1 MLVIA
6 VLLFGGGGGASYH
19 LIFPE
24 AGQLVRGDQVQ
35 VGGVPVGSV
44 TNLGLTKD
52 FKADVTIHVNGSLAP
67 LHAGTRAEVRTP
79 SLSSV
84 ANRYVPLQPGP
95 NNRPALADGATLP
108 ASATKPVT
116 DLDQLFNTLN
126 PKTRKGLSEFIQGN
140 AEQYVGAGKQFG
152 ESTEY
157 FGPFISASDHF
168 FAELVRDQPVFTNF
182 LVETAKAVTTIG
194 ARAPQLSSLIEHA
207 NTTFTAIGDEQTNF
221 AAGLKQLPLT
231 LQAGNKTFAEL
242 PSTFAALKALVDAS
256 KPTTVPLT
264 QLFTHLQ
271 GLVTTAT
278 PAVKNFNSAFSRPGP
293 NNDLTD
299 IVKILPVLYKQL
311 TTASPAVV
319 QGEKE
324 SAPITAFFGPYSPDL
339 VGALRT
345 FGQSGAYYDANG
357 GYARVSPVFPSF
369 ALGEKNE
376 LKPTTPTAA
385 LAPLKSGQLR
395 RCPGAATQPAADGSS
410 PFTDGELLTCDPSQ
424 SALMDRRR
432 RNSLAAS
439 PLLIGAVTTLI
450 VVVAVFLSYNANN
463 GLPFVPTY
471 NIKVALPE
479 ASGLQ
484 PSNQVRIAGT
494 RVGVVSSLTPQQ
506 DPKTGRVTAI
516 AEPEARKK
524 RRKAARRHARDRR
537 SRCRRSA

>member
-1 MLVIA
+1 MATTSPPTPPAATPPPPAAPGGPESPERRGGSTGRIIAVSALGLVVLIIA
-6 VLLFGGGGGASYH
+6 VLVFGGGGGASYH

-44 TNLGLTKD
+44 TDISLTKN
-52 FKADVTIHVNGSLAP
+52 FKADVKIHVDGSLTP
-67 LHAGTRAEVRTP
+67 LHLGTTAEVRVP

-84 ANRYVPLQPGP
+84 ANRYVALSPGP
-95 NNRPALADGATLP
+95 NSNPSLPDGATLP

-116 DLDQLFNTLN
+116 DLDQLFNTLD

-140 AEQYVGAGKQFG
+140 AEQYVGAGKPFG

-168 FAELVRDQPVFTNF
+168 FSELVRDQPVFTNF

-194 ARAPQLSSLIEHA
+194 ARAPQLSSLIENA
-207 NTTFTAIGDEQTNF
+207 NTTFTAIGDEQANF
-221 AAGLKQLPLT
+221 AAGLKELPVT
-231 LQAGNKTFAEL
+231 LNAGNKTFVEL
-242 PSTFAALKALVDAS
+242 PATFKALKALVDAS

-264 QLFTHLQ
+264 ELFTHLKP
-271 GLVTTAT
+271 LLTTAT
-278 PAVKNFNSAFSRPGP
+278 PVVKNFNAAFSRPGP

-299 IVKILPVLYKQL
+299 IAKILPVLYKQL
-311 TTASPAVV
+311 TTASPVVV

-324 SAPITAFFGPYSPDL
+324 SVPITAFFGPYSPDL

-369 ALGEKNE
+369 SLGEKNT
-376 LKPTTPTAA
+376 LTPTSATAA

-410 PFTDGELLTCDPSQ
+410 PFVDSELLSCDPAQ
-424 SALMDRRR
+424 
-432 RNSLAAS
+432 
-439 PLLIGAVTTLI
+439 
-450 VVVAVFLSYNANN
+450 
-463 GLPFVPTY
+463 VP
-471 NIKVALPE
+471 
-479 ASGLQ
+479 
-484 PSNQVRIAGT
+484 
-494 RVGVVSSLTPQQ
+494 
-506 DPKTGRVTAI
+506 
-516 AEPEARKK
+516 
-524 RRKAARRHARDRR
+524 
-537 SRCRRSA
+537 

>member
-1 MLVIA
+1 VATTSPPTPPAASPPPPPAGRPVERPGRAGTVRIIA
-6 VLLFGGGGGASYH
+6 VGALALVVLILAYLLFAGGGGATYH

-44 TNLGLTKD
+44 TDLSLTKN
-52 FKADVTIHVNGSLAP
+52 FKADVTIKVDSSLTP
-67 LHAGTRAEVRTP
+67 LHEGTTAEVRVP

-84 ANRYVPLQPGP
+84 ANRYVALSPGP
-95 NNRPALADGATLP
+95 NNGAALHDGATLP

-126 PKTRKGLSEFIQGN
+126 PKTRKGLSEFIQGT
-140 AEQYVGAGKQFG
+140 AEQYVGAGRQLG

-157 FGPFISASDHF
+157 FGPFLSASDHF
-168 FAELVRDQPVFTNF
+168 FSEIVRDQPVFTNF

-194 ARAPQLSSLIEHA
+194 ARAPQLSSLIENA

-221 AAGLKQLPLT
+221 AAGLKQLPVT
-231 LQAGNKTFAEL
+231 LRAGNKTFAEL
-242 PSTFAALKALVDAS
+242 PATFRDLKALVDAS
-256 KPTTVPLT
+256 KPTSKPLT
-264 QLFTHLQ
+264 ALFEHLRP
-271 GLVTTAT
+271 LLTTAT
-278 PAVKNFNSAFSRPGP
+278 PALKNFNAAFSRPGA

-324 SAPITAFFGPYSPDL
+324 SVPITAFFGPYSPDL

-369 ALGEKNE
+369 TLGGKNQ
-376 LKPTTPTAA
+376 LTPASATTA

-410 PFTDGELLTCDPSQ
+410 PFLDGELLTCDPAQ
-424 SALMDRRR
+424 H
-432 RNSLAAS
+432 
-439 PLLIGAVTTLI
+439 P
-450 VVVAVFLSYNANN
+450 
-463 GLPFVPTY
+463 
-471 NIKVALPE
+471 
-479 ASGLQ
+479 
-484 PSNQVRIAGT
+484 
-494 RVGVVSSLTPQQ
+494 
-506 DPKTGRVTAI
+506 
-516 AEPEARKK
+516 
-524 RRKAARRHARDRR
+524 
-537 SRCRRSA
+537 